1 MKNQYIAVLEQ
12 GLKKKVSLLDQIIV
26 KNIMQKQLLSDPE
39 LDPDVLEENLN
50 QKAELVDALIEL
62 DKGFEQVYERVR
74 TELAEHRM
82 EYRTEITAMKQ
93 YITQITEKS
102 TQIQAQEQRNKDLML
117 QKFTTVKKQIREV
130 KSNQKV
136 VHQYY
141 QNMMKLN
148 YVDPQFMDNKK

>member
-1 MKNQYIAVLEQ
+1 MKNQYIAVLQQ
-12 GLKKKVSLLDQIIV
+12 GLIKKVSLLDQIIV
-26 KNIMQKQLLSDPE
+26 KNTLQKQLLSDPE

-50 QKAELVDALIEL
+50 QKAELVDALVEL
-62 DKGFEQVYERVR
+62 DKGFEQVYERIR
-74 TELAEHRM
+74 EDLTENRM
-82 EYRTEITAMKQ
+82 EYRTEIAAMKQ

-102 TQIQAQEQRNKDLML
+102 TQIQTQEQRNKDLMI

-136 VHQYY
+136 VNQYY

>member
-1 MKNQYIAVLEQ
+1 MKNQYIAVLQQ
-12 GLKKKVSLLDQIIV
+12 GLIKKVSLLDQIIV
-26 KNIMQKQLLSDPE
+26 KNTLQKQLLSDPE

-50 QKAELVDALIEL
+50 QKAELVDALVEL
-62 DKGFEQVYERVR
+62 DKGFEQVYERIR
-74 TELAEHRM
+74 EELSKNRM
-82 EYRTEITAMKQ
+82 EYRTEIATMKE

-102 TQIQAQEQRNKDLML
+102 TQIQVQEQRNKELMQ

-136 VHQYY
+136 VNQYY

>member
-50 QKAELVDALIEL
+50 QKADLVDALIEL

-74 TELAEHRM
+74 TELAGHRM
-82 EYRTEITAMKQ
+82 EYRTEITVMKQ

-102 TQIQAQEQRNKDLML
+102 TRIQAQEQRNKDLML

-136 VHQYY
+136 VNQYY

>member
-1 MKNQYIAVLEQ
+1 MKNQYIAVLQQ
-12 GLKKKVSLLDQIIV
+12 GLIKKVSLLDQIIV
-26 KNIMQKQLLSDPE
+26 KNTLQKQLLSDPE

-50 QKAELVDALIEL
+50 QKAELVDALVEL
-62 DKGFEQVYERVR
+62 DKGFEQVYERIR
-74 TELAEHRM
+74 EDLTENRM
-82 EYRTEITAMKQ
+82 EYRTEIAAMKE

-102 TQIQAQEQRNKDLML
+102 TQIQVQEQRNKDLML
-117 QKFTTVKKQIREV
+117 QKFATVKKQIREV

-136 VHQYY
+136 VNQYY